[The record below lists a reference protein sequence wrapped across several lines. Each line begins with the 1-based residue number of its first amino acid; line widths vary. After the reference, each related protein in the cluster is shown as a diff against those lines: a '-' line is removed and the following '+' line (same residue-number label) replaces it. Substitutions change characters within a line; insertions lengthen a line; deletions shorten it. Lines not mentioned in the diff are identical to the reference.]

1 LIAFYKYSTFNS
13 NFIMKKTLTLV
24 CLFLSAH
31 ALTFAQHRDA
41 EGDSLLSATIAQRD
55 SLAAVLAE
63 HSAAPSSGM
72 DYTSIA
78 IGVVVGAIIGYL
90 LGSQMGRKS
99 S

>member
-1 LIAFYKYSTFNS
+1 
-13 NFIMKKTLTLV
+13 MKKILTFA
-24 CLFLSAH
+24 CLFLGTH
-31 ALTFAQHRDA
+31 ALIFAQHRDA

-55 SLAAVLAE
+55 SLAAILAE
-63 HSAAPSSGM
+63 HSATTHSSGM

-78 IGVVVGAIIGYL
+78 IGAVVGAIVGYL